1 MLNPVMSQVY
11 LVTVYNKVVR
21 AMVKDNRSHSFY
33 SDLWA
38 NAHIQDVCAAD
49 EAEARQKMSLRFPEA
64 DGFVIEK
71 IAPAPHH

>member
-1 MLNPVMSQVY
+1 MLNPVTSHVY

-38 NAHIQDVCAAD
+38 DAHTQDVSAAN
-49 EAEARQKMSLRFPEA
+49 EEEARDKMAQRFPEK
-64 DGFVIEK
+64 DGFVIESVK
-71 IAPAPHH
+71 AVPH

>member
-1 MLNPVMSQVY
+1 MLNPVMSHVY

-38 NAHIQDVCAAD
+38 DTHTQDVSAAN
-49 EAEARQKMSLRFPEA
+49 EEEARRKMVERFPEE
-64 DGFVIEK
+64 DGFVIESVK
-71 IAPAPHH
+71 LVPH

>member
-1 MLNPVMSQVY
+1 MLNPVMSHVY

-21 AMVKDNRSHSFY
+21 EMVKDNRSHSFY

-38 NAHIQDVCAAD
+38 NAHVQDVCAAD
-49 EAEARQKMSLRFPEA
+49 EEEARRKMAQRFPEK

-71 IAPAPHH
+71 VTPAPH